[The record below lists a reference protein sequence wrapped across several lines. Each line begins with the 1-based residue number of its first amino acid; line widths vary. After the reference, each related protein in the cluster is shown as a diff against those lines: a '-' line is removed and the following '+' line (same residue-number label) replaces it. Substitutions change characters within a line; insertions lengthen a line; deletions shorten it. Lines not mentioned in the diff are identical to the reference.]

1 MIFIMKS
8 TKECPMEKNMW
19 NWKSNDKKG
28 IHVTVISNPT
38 KTAAHNE
45 RWVQYIRE
53 LSI

>member
-1 MIFIMKS
+1 MKS
-8 TKECPMEKNMW
+8 TKECPMEKKNMW

-38 KTAAHNE
+38 KTAAQNE
-45 RWVQYIRE
+45 RWVQYTRE